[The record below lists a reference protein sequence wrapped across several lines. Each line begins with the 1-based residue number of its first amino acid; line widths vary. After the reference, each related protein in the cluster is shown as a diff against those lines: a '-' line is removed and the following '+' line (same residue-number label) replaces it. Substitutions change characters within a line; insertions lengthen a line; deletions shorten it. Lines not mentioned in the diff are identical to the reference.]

1 MIEALVYVRC
11 SDCLKIF
18 WSRLVLF
25 HFAPLTGKLTVWLQS
40 SHWQLQYKH
49 HDVVSS
55 DTTALFPFT
64 DIHLSAGRMWRRR
77 ILSKSS
83 IRQWQASIYMGIIRL
98 IIWKTEQ
105 NVSFYN
111 HWMYYRVVRMNK
123 INIIKAGTIKIFL
136 NIFKYK
142 LHAAPAPC
150 TVKLQ
155 FSHNPAEL

>member
-98 IIWKTEQ
+98 IISYWKLKWRTRG
-105 NVSFYN
+105 SMFDGPSGS
-111 HWMYYRVVRMNK
+111 
-123 INIIKAGTIKIFL
+123 GTPI
-136 NIFKYK
+136 
-142 LHAAPAPC
+142 
-150 TVKLQ
+150 TMRTD
-155 FSHNPAEL
+155 